1 MARDGYIPSAFAKL
15 HPRYGTPATAI
26 VFCLAVSAVGPWLGR
41 TALGW
46 FVDMSAIGGAIGF
59 GYATA
64 SCYVTVR
71 RRRALG
77 LESRSRVALRL
88 SALLGTA
95 LSLGFVALLLIP
107 GMPGCL
113 GMQSY
118 VMLGVWIV
126 LGMIFFVLHGKAHA
140 LRGNPGL

>member
-1 MARDGYIPSAFAKL
+1 MAVDQ
-15 HPRYGTPATAI
+15 
-26 VFCLAVSAVGPWLGR
+26 GR

-59 GYATA
+59 GYATT
-64 SCYVTVR
+64 SCYITIR
-71 RRRALG
+71 RRRAQG
-77 LESRSRVALRL
+77 LEDRPLTGLRL

-113 GMQSY
+113 NAQSY
-118 VMLGVWIV
+118 AMLGVWIALGILFYV
-126 LGMIFFVLHGKAHA
+126 LQVRRNAS
-140 LRGNPGL
+140 